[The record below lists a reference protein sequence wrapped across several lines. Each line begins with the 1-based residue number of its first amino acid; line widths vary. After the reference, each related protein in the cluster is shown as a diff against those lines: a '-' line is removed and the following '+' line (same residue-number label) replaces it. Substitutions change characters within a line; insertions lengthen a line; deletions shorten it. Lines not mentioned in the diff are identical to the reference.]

1 MKVRREKVNINF
13 KVDEKVKLKLK
24 FLASL
29 EDKTLS
35 EYLRDVTNKES
46 KKRV

>member
-1 MKVRREKVNINF
+1 MRREKVNINF

-29 EDKTLS
+29 ENRTLS
-35 EYLRDVTNKES
+35 SYLRNIANKES

>member
-1 MKVRREKVNINF
+1 MRKEKVNINF

-29 EDKTLS
+29 EDRTLS
-35 EYLRDVTNKES
+35 DYLRNIANKES
-46 KKRV
+46 KKKV

>member
-1 MKVRREKVNINF
+1 MRREKVNINF
-13 KVDEKVKLKLK
+13 RVDEKVKLKLK

-35 EYLRDVTNKES
+35 NYLRSIANKES
-46 KKRV
+46 KKKV